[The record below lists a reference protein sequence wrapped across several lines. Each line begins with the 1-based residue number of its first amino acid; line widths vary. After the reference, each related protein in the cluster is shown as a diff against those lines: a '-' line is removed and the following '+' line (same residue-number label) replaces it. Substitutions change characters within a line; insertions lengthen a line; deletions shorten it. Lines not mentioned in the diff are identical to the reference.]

1 MLCLVRQA
9 DSVIIEVEV
18 DSKAKGKQCLDK
30 VCENLGIIESD
41 YMGLQYVGPHG
52 EHLWLNLRNQI
63 RRQLPGPPPYRLQ
76 LRVKFFVPPHLIL
89 QDITR
94 HYFYL
99 DVRRAF
105 IENRLRTSSTD
116 LMCHLTSLIAQIELG
131 DLEESVGSATAL
143 LQYPKYLPTNCLV
156 NCSEDPEHPPQIRV
170 RWRSGGSS
178 DANSNNHNS
187 ADEVVSD
194 SRDEEQQQVCIE
206 TDRTAMVH
214 LCQKVLKE
222 HLLLRGTKINAVIYQ
237 FLKEASELEDFG
249 MEQYFVKNRNG
260 ETLRIGVGPTGILIH
275 DLNLHL
281 KHNIPY
287 ASVHLATH
295 AGRCFFLNFV
305 NDSGDSSAL
314 GFKLENCHS
323 ASALYRAVTEKHA
336 FYSCETVRNA
346 VTSQYIRDLKGTI
359 ASLFNE
365 NTALGKNYVFD
376 IQKTCREVYDHT
388 RRVMYQM
395 ESVGK
400 HNLINSTPLEPVDD
414 DELNNSK
421 ERGCHA
427 ASCQDIKEQLAA
439 FQDSMLCRICMDS
452 DVSTVFFPCRHVAC
466 CSTCAPLCQNCPL
479 CRSSISD
486 TQHVYLPYT
495 GCEISRFK
503 KERKSSLNSL
513 VKTRS

>member
-30 VCENLGIIESD
+30 VCEVLGIIESD

-52 EHLWLNLRNQI
+52 DNLWLNLRNQI

-76 LRVKFFVPPHLIL
+76 LRMKFFVPPHLIL

-105 IENRLRTSSTD
+105 IENRLRASSTQQI
-116 LMCHLTSLIAQIELG
+116 CHLTALIAQIELG
-131 DLEESVGSATAL
+131 DLDETVGSASAL
-143 LQYPKYLPTNCLV
+143 LQYPKYLPTNYLV
-156 NCSEDPEHPPQIRV
+156 NCSEDPENPPQLRV

-178 DANSNNHNS
+178 DASSNNQNSN
-187 ADEVVSD
+187 DEIITESK
-194 SRDEEQQQVCIE
+194 DEEQQQISIE
-206 TDRTAMVH
+206 TDRTAVIH
-214 LCQKVLKE
+214 LCQKVMKE
-222 HLLLRGTKINAVIYQ
+222 HLLLKGMTTSAVVYQ

-275 DLNLHL
+275 DLNLVL

-287 ASVHLATH
+287 ASIHLATH

-305 NDSGDSSAL
+305 NECGESSAL

-395 ESVGK
+395 EMVGK
-400 HNLINSTPLEPVDD
+400 QNSVDTLPV
-414 DELNNSK
+414 ESNSSK
-421 ERGCHA
+421 EQSCHA
-427 ASCQDIKEQLAA
+427 STCQEIQERLAA

-466 CSTCAPLCQNCPL
+466 CSTCAPLCHNCPL
-479 CRSSISD
+479 CRSSISE

-495 GCEISRFK
+495 GCELSSLK
-503 KERKSSLNSL
+503 KERKSSVVMKPES
-513 VKTRS
+513 

>member
-30 VCENLGIIESD
+30 VCEVLGIIECD
-41 YMGLQYVGPHG
+41 YMGLQYIGPHS
-52 EHLWLNLRNQI
+52 ENLWLNLRNQI

-76 LRVKFFVPPHLIL
+76 LRVKFFVPPHLVL

-105 IENRLRTSSTD
+105 IENRLRATSTHQ
-116 LMCHLTSLIAQIELG
+116 MCHITALIAQIELG
-131 DLEESVGSATAL
+131 DLEETVGSATAL
-143 LQYPKYLPTNCLV
+143 LHYHKYLPTNCIM
-156 NCSEDPEHPPQIRV
+156 NCSDDSERPPQLRV
-170 RWRSGGSS
+170 RWRSGGST
-178 DANSNNHNS
+178 DANSNNHNNAS
-187 ADEVVSD
+187 DETPS
-194 SRDEEQQQVCIE
+194 DEEGQQVSIE
-206 TDRTAMVH
+206 TDRTTMIH

-222 HLLLRGTKINAVIYQ
+222 HLLLRGIKTSAVIYQ

-275 DLNLHL
+275 DLNLQL

-305 NDSGDSSAL
+305 NDCGDSSAL

-388 RRVMYQM
+388 RRVIYQM

-400 HNLINSTPLEPVDD
+400 CKSKDPLDASD
-414 DELNNSK
+414 IGDANNSK
-421 ERGCHA
+421 EQGCHSS
-427 ASCQDIKEQLAA
+427 SCKDIQEQLAA

-495 GCEISRFK
+495 GCEISRFR
-503 KERKSSLNSL
+503 KERKNSSPMNSFINI
-513 VKTRS
+513 VS

>member
-30 VCENLGIIESD
+30 VCEVLGIIECD
-41 YMGLQYVGPHG
+41 YMGLQYIGPHS
-52 EHLWLNLRNQI
+52 ENLWLNLRNQI

-76 LRVKFFVPPHLIL
+76 LRVKFFVPPHLVL
-89 QDITR
+89 QDITL
-94 HYFYL
+94 HYSTLMF
-99 DVRRAF
+99 D
-105 IENRLRTSSTD
+105 EHSSKTD
-116 LMCHLTSLIAQIELG
+116 CVQHLLTKL
-131 DLEESVGSATAL
+131 
-143 LQYPKYLPTNCLV
+143 
-156 NCSEDPEHPPQIRV
+156 
-170 RWRSGGSS
+170 RWRSGGST
-178 DANSNNHNS
+178 DANSNNHNNS
-187 ADEVVSD
+187 SDETPS
-194 SRDEEQQQVCIE
+194 DEEGQQVSIE
-206 TDRTAMVH
+206 TDRTTMIH

-222 HLLLRGTKINAVIYQ
+222 HLLLRGIKTNAVIYQ

-275 DLNLHL
+275 DLNLQL

-305 NDSGDSSAL
+305 NDCGDSSAL

-388 RRVMYQM
+388 RRVIYQM

-400 HNLINSTPLEPVDD
+400 CKSKDPLDPSDISDV
-414 DELNNSK
+414 NNSK
-421 ERGCHA
+421 EQGCHSS
-427 ASCQDIKEQLAA
+427 SCKDIQEQLAA

-495 GCEISRFK
+495 GCEISRFR
-503 KERKSSLNSL
+503 KERKNSSPHEQFHQH
-513 VKTRS
+513 RS